1 MDNARTIS
9 LSIASADRSG
19 RIGAAVRARFSLSQ
33 ITLLPLLLAP
43 GCRA

>member
-9 LSIASADRSG
+9 LSIASADQSG
-19 RIGAAVRARFSLSQ
+19 RTGAAVRAIISLSQ